1 MNAVPVADARAFA
14 SVAERTAVVRWAL
27 VVALVVLVLVAA
39 LVSRHPHLQTAQ
51 SLPVRSGDM
60 IVLDLSASISSDTF
74 SRIGETLRR
83 LVQQQRPLR
92 ARRLL
97 ERRLRGAP
105 AGHAGGGAQAARALL
120 HPPGPDGPGEA
131 PTFPTNPWSASFSSG
146 TRISAGLDLAHRI
159 LLANH
164 LGRSRVVLVS
174 DLADDPEDVQRLNQV
189 ATTEYGRNRTP
200 LRVVAL
206 NAAPDDAAFFARIA
220 DAAIA
225 PAPAPA
231 VGAPAQP
238 AASTPAGAVPTGL
251 LAAIAAVACLLA
263 AHALWT
269 ARLRWRPATEPVT

>member
-83 LVQQQRPLR
+83 LSNSNGRYGLVVFSNVAYEALPPGTPAAALRPLVR
-92 ARRLL
+92 YFTL
-97 ERRLRGAP
+97 P
-105 AGHAGGGAQAARALL
+105 AQT
-120 HPPGPDGPGEA
+120 GPGEA

-231 VGAPAQP
+231 AGAPAQP